1 MKLVL
6 QVMENQKMN
15 SAAIRKG
22 NAAASGAKKYCSSDP
37 QGKRKQTGRSKLLL
51 PSLLLQSPATSP
63 AGTA

>member
-37 QGKRKQTGRSKLLL
+37 QGKRKQTFLRNEE
-51 PSLLLQSPATSP
+51 QSPATSP